1 MAQVTHFK
9 IKAKPG
15 ERDAVIGMFDQWQK
29 DRMPKAK
36 GYVRSILTSNLK
48 NPDEFM
54 AGVMFDSK
62 ESYDANSN
70 DPDQGAWYKDL
81 RSHLAADPEWF
92 DGKLEREFSA

>member
-1 MAQVTHFK
+1 LSPHS
-9 IKAKPG
+9 
-15 ERDAVIGMFDQWQK
+15 
-29 DRMPKAK
+29 
-36 GYVRSILTSNLK
+36 YVRSILTSNLK

-70 DPDQGAWYKDL
+70 DPDQGAWFKDL